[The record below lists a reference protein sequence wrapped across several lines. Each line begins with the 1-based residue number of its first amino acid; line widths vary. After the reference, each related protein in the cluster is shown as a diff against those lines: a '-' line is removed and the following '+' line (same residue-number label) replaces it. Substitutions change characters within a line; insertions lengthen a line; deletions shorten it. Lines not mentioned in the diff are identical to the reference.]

1 MTSVLLVDD
10 HAVVR
15 AGLAALLGGADSME
29 VVAQAAD
36 GQEGVELAARLRP
49 DVVLMDLSMP
59 VLDGVAATERIVAE
73 VPGTSVVVLTSFGD
87 RRHVT
92 AAMSAGAVGYLV
104 KDCDPREIIAA
115 VRAAAKGDAPIDA
128 RVAAAA
134 EGARRQAPA
143 DMTQR
148 QAPVDMAQR
157 QAPVDMAQRQ
167 APVDMA
173 QRLPRAPAA
182 TTRTE
187 PRRFGLWR
195 RTAAVRQYSG

>member
-15 AGLAALLGGADSME
+15 AGLAALLGSADHME

-59 VLDGVAATERIVAE
+59 VLDGVAATKRIAAE
-73 VPGTSVVVLTSFGD
+73 VPGTSVVVLTSFAD

-92 AAMSAGAVGYLV
+92 EAMSAGAVGYLV
-104 KDCDPREIIAA
+104 KDCDPREIITA
-115 VRAAAKGDAPIDA
+115 VRSAARGKAPIDA
-128 RVAAAA
+128 RVAAAV
-134 EGARRQAPA
+134 EG
-143 DMTQR
+143 
-148 QAPVDMAQR
+148 AQR
-157 QAPVDMAQRQ
+157 QAPVEAAQRPTP
-167 APVDMA
+167 APS
-173 QRLPRAPAA
+173 A
-182 TTRTE
+182 TSSTP

-195 RTAAVRQYSG
+195 RVTAVRQYGA